1 MGRVM
6 YKERKMVKLAR
17 FINGWFKIFPIAFF
31 ILIGVGNYALLF
43 FSLSILSSIVWIL
56 THKWAER
63 IDTSTPGMDYFWHLF
78 DKAQSILEEQ
88 QDTV

>member
-1 MGRVM
+1 
-6 YKERKMVKLAR
+6 MVKLAR

-31 ILIGVGNYALLF
+31 ILIGIDSLF
-43 FSLSILSSIVWIL
+43 GVFFTLSILSSVIWIL

-78 DKAQSILEEQ
+78 DKAQSILEEE
-88 QDTV
+88 QDKV